1 MGPQNSS
8 PSEFGKDYRINR
20 LEERCVERLS
30 RHDFSGTI
38 RGNPMLADWAAVHET
53 AEKSKLIIRA
63 FYGESPS
70 NPVLI
75 VVPTVAAKD

>member
-1 MGPQNSS
+1 
-8 PSEFGKDYRINR
+8 
-20 LEERCVERLS
+20 
-30 RHDFSGTI
+30 
-38 RGNPMLADWAAVHET
+38 MLADWAAVHET